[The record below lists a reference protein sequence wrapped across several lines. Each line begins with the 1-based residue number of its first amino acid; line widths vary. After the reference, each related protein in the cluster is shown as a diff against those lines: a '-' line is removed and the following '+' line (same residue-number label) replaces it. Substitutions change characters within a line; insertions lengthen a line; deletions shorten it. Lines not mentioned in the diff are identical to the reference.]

1 MSYIKN
7 KSHFIL
13 FYLRQ
18 LLFAFNGI
26 VKTKN
31 THVLLTS
38 TLLGLD
44 QTSGS
49 INTNNQTTGDLG
61 IKGTTVTSLFNT
73 EDTLN
78 PSNNFVRRR
87 VGRLLYKKCVIDPA
101 FFLYYIPLYI

>member
-1 MSYIKN
+1 MKKSIK
-7 KSHFIL
+7 SSSIFI
-13 FYLRQ
+13 YLRQ

-31 THVLLTS
+31 THILLTS

-44 QTSGS
+44 QTSSS
-49 INTNNQTTGDLG
+49 INTNNQTTGNLG
-61 IKGTTVTSLFNT
+61 IKGTTVTGLFNT

-87 VGRLLYKKCVIDPA
+87 VGRLYEKCVIDPA
-101 FFLYYIPLYI
+101 FSLLYSSI